1 MSLMLKKEGR
11 MDKIFARFLEKFGGP
26 VDRQEIPAPSIERYR
41 GKLPNQLLE
50 YWAEHG
56 WCGYGDGIFWIVN
69 PQEYEGVVASWLEG
83 TKFEAFDTY
92 HLIARG
98 AFGDLYLWGEKT
110 GASLK
115 ITSVLSRYTTHKSIF
130 TGEQMDKGLRNFLLS
145 REVDSN
151 DYGDLFK
158 PAKKK
163 LGTLRHDE
171 MYGFVPA
178 LMFSGPDTLDH
189 LEKVKAVEHLI
200 LLSQITELQPYSFS
214 DL

>member
-1 MSLMLKKEGR
+1 
-11 MDKIFARFLEKFGGP
+11 MDEIFSIFLETLGGP
-26 VDRQEIPAPSIERYR
+26 IDRQEVPTSSIERYR
-41 GKLPNQLLE
+41 DKLPNQLLE

-56 WCGYGDGIFWIVN
+56 WCGYGEGIFWIVN
-69 PQEYEGVVASWLEG
+69 PQEYEGVVASWIGG
-83 TKFEAFDTY
+83 TKFEERDAY
-92 HLIARG
+92 HLIARS

-110 GASLK
+110 GVSLK
-115 ITSVLSRYTTHKSIF
+115 ITSVLSRCDVDDFEITNDDLDR
-130 TGEQMDKGLRNFLLS
+130 ELQNFLLS
-145 REVDSN
+145 TEVEYN
-151 DYGDLFK
+151 DFDDLFK

-178 LMFSGPDTLDH
+178 LMFGGPDTLDH

>member
-1 MSLMLKKEGR
+1 
-11 MDKIFARFLEKFGGP
+11 MDKVFARFIEKVGGP
-26 VDRQEIPAPSIERYR
+26 VDRQEVPTSSIERYR

-50 YWAEHG
+50 YWSEHG
-56 WCGYGDGIFWIVN
+56 WSGYGDGIFWIVN
-69 PQEYEGVVASWLEG
+69 PQEYEGVVASWIEE
-83 TKFEAFDTY
+83 TKLKEKDNY
-92 HLIARG
+92 HLIARS

-115 ITSVLSRYTTHKSIF
+115 ITSILSRFVFDAFEITNKH
-130 TGEQMDKGLRNFLLS
+130 MDRELQDFLLS
-145 REVDSN
+145 MDVDTN
-151 DYGDLFK
+151 DYGELFT
-158 PAKKK
+158 PAMKK

-178 LMFSGPDTLDH
+178 LMFGGPDTLVH

-200 LLSQITELQPYSFS
+200 LLSQIAELQPYSFS

>member
-1 MSLMLKKEGR
+1 
-11 MDKIFARFLEKFGGP
+11 MDEVFSIFLETFHGP
-26 VDRQEIPAPSIERYR
+26 IARQEVPVSSIERYR

-56 WCGYGDGIFWIVN
+56 WCGYGEGIFWIVN
-69 PQEYEGVVASWLEG
+69 PQEYEGVVASWIGG
-83 TKFEAFDTY
+83 TKFEERDAY
-92 HLIARG
+92 HLIARS

-115 ITSVLSRYTTHKSIF
+115 ITSVLSRCDVDDFEITSD
-130 TGEQMDKGLRNFLLS
+130 ELDRELQNFLLS
-145 REVDSN
+145 TEVEYN
-151 DYGDLFK
+151 DFGDLFQ

-178 LMFSGPDTLDH
+178 LMLGGPDTLDH

>member
-1 MSLMLKKEGR
+1 
-11 MDKIFARFLEKFGGP
+11 MDKVFARFLEKFGSP
-26 VDRQEIPAPSIERYR
+26 VDRQEVPASSIERYR

-83 TKFEAFDTY
+83 TEFEKRDTY

-110 GASLK
+110 GFSLK
-115 ITSVLSRYTTHKSIF
+115 ITSVFSRCVIHDFEPTP
-130 TGEQMDKGLRNFLLS
+130 EQMDRKLQDFIVS
-145 REVDSN
+145 RKVDSN
-151 DYGDLFK
+151 DVEDLFK
-158 PAKKK
+158 AARKK

-171 MYGFVPA
+171 IYGFVPA
-178 LMFSGPDTLDH
+178 LMLGGSASLDH
-189 LEKVKAVEHLI
+189 VEKLKAVEHLI
-200 LLSQITELQPYSFS
+200 LLSQLAELEPYSF
-214 DL
+214 

>member
-1 MSLMLKKEGR
+1 
-11 MDKIFARFLEKFGGP
+11 MDEIFSIFLETFGKP
-26 VDRQEIPAPSIERYR
+26 IDRQEVPISSIERYR

-50 YWAEHG
+50 YWEEHG
-56 WCGYGDGIFWIVN
+56 WCGYADGIFWIVN

-83 TKFEAFDTY
+83 TKFETFDTY
-92 HLIARG
+92 HLIARS
-98 AFGDLYLWGEKT
+98 AFGDLYLWGERT

-115 ITSVLSRYTTHKSIF
+115 ITSILSRFTTHTSIY
-130 TGEQMDKGLRNFLLS
+130 TGEQMDKGLRSFLLS
-145 REVDSN
+145 RQVDSN
-151 DYGDLFK
+151 DYGNLFK

-178 LMFSGPDTLDH
+178 FMLGGPDTLNH
-189 LEKVKAVEHLI
+189 LEKVKAIEHLTI
-200 LLSQITELQPYSFS
+200 LSQIAELQPYSFS

>member
-1 MSLMLKKEGR
+1 
-11 MDKIFARFLEKFGGP
+11 MDQVFARFIEKFGGP
-26 VDRQEIPAPSIERYR
+26 VDRQEVPTSSIERYR

-56 WCGYGDGIFWIVN
+56 WCGYGYGIFWIVN
-69 PQEYEGVVASWLEG
+69 PQEYDGVVASWLEG
-83 TKFEAFDTY
+83 TKYEERDAY
-92 HLIARG
+92 HLIARS

-115 ITSVLSRYTTHKSIF
+115 ITSVLSRCIF
-130 TGEQMDKGLRNFLLS
+130 DDFEITIEEMDRELQGFLLS
-145 REVDSN
+145 TDVDSN

-178 LMFSGPDTLDH
+178 LMFGGPDTLDH

>member
-1 MSLMLKKEGR
+1 
-11 MDKIFARFLEKFGGP
+11 MDKVFARFIEKFGAP
-26 VDRQEIPAPSIERYR
+26 VDRQEAPTSSIERYR
-41 GKLPNQLLE
+41 GKLPNLLLE

-69 PQEYEGVVASWLEG
+69 PQEYEGVVSSWIEG
-83 TKFEAFDTY
+83 TTFEERDTY
-92 HLIARG
+92 HLIARS

-110 GASLK
+110 GFSLK
-115 ITSVLSRYTTHKSIF
+115 ITSVLSRCVLHNFELKS
-130 TGEQMDKGLRNFLLS
+130 EEMDRELQGFLLS
-145 REVDSN
+145 REVETN

-158 PAKKK
+158 PARKK

-178 LMFSGPDTLDH
+178 LMFGGPDTLDH
-189 LEKVKAVEHLI
+189 LEKVKAVEHLT

>member
-1 MSLMLKKEGR
+1 
-11 MDKIFARFLEKFGGP
+11 MDEVFSIFLEEFGNEI
-26 VDRQEIPAPSIERYR
+26 DRQEVPPSSVERYR

-56 WCGYGDGIFWIVN
+56 WCGYGDGIFWLVN
-69 PQEYEGVVASWLEG
+69 PQEYEGVVGAWLEG

-92 HLIARG
+92 HLIARS
-98 AFGDLYLWGEKT
+98 AFGDLYLWGERT

-115 ITSVLSRYTTHKSIF
+115 ITSILSRYTTHSSIY
-130 TGEQMDKGLRNFLLS
+130 TGEQMDKGFRSFLLS
-145 REVDSN
+145 RNFDSN

-158 PAKKK
+158 PAKRK
-163 LGTLRHDE
+163 LGALRHDE

-178 LMFSGPDTLDH
+178 FMLGGPDTLDH

-200 LLSQITELQPYSFS
+200 LLSQVAELQPYSFS
-214 DL
+214 DF

>member
-1 MSLMLKKEGR
+1 
-11 MDKIFARFLEKFGGP
+11 MDKVFARFIEKIGDP
-26 VDRQEIPAPSIERYR
+26 IDRREVPPSSIERYR
-41 GKLPNQLLE
+41 GKLPNLLLE
-50 YWAEHG
+50 YWTEHG
-56 WCGYGDGIFWIVN
+56 WCGYGEGIFWMVN
-69 PQEYEGVVASWLEG
+69 PQDYEGVVASWLEG
-83 TKFEAFDTY
+83 TKFADFDNY
-92 HLIARG
+92 HLIARS

-115 ITSVLSRYTTHKSIF
+115 LTSILSRYTTHTSIF

-145 REVDSN
+145 RDVDTN
-151 DYGDLFK
+151 NYGDLFK

-178 LMFSGPDTLDH
+178 FMLGGPDTLDH
-189 LEKVKAVEHLI
+189 LEKVKAVEHLTI
-200 LLSQITELQPYSFS
+200 LSQITELQPYSFS